1 MVTASKERTAG
12 LADRSTFIVVLLIAC
27 ASHAY
32 AQPPSSALAGVV
44 VDARTMQP
52 LAGVLVELA
61 TPHRVTT
68 TDPDGRFRL
77 EGIPPGRYELLVSF
91 VGYAFT
97 KRDVEVAAGENGI
110 TIPLAE
116 GTTAY
121 DESVI
126 VRGDVFGA
134 RESGVA
140 AQQSL
145 GSAELRQLG
154 GMTLDDPLR
163 AVQSLAGVT
172 AADDLY
178 SELIVRGHGFEHLN
192 YRLDGVP
199 AGFLMH
205 TIKLIEDGG
214 SVSEINS
221 DVLDHVSLL
230 RGAYPQKYGGRLGAE
245 LDFASREGARQRTRY
260 NVTASGT
267 SASLTGE
274 GPLGRARHGSWL
286 VSGRHSYLDLF
297 LKQVL
302 RSSSVAFGFSDLFS
316 KVVYDVSDRHR
327 LQGTFVTGR
336 SRLDREAEE
345 LGDPEGLGVAR
356 HSGWLADA
364 TWRHTISPRTTLTH
378 QAFAAGESYR
388 NDTGQ
393 RVTAGRGLSREF
405 GYRADLGFSATP
417 GRFVETGLSIE
428 WNRQAQHHA
437 FRVPGWPILG
447 GEEFD
452 RADATTGA
460 YAQVHWMYGHLTLT
474 PGVRVDRFALTGD
487 WTSSPWLQAEWQAPA
502 GLTLVAGAGLAHQ
515 FPEIAQLVGHRGD
528 ANLRPGRSVL
538 VDAGVEG
545 RLGAATRWQV
555 SAYNREEHDLID
567 LPGQY
572 FQVVNGV
579 LRAPSSTSLYANRLN
594 GYSRGVELMVQHKS
608 PDALSGWVA
617 YSLGHTRYADSVTG
631 ERFDG
636 DFDQRHTMTA
646 FGRYV
651 VSDRMSVNARWRFGS
666 NRPIAGYLDQR
677 PGDLFFV
684 SATRNGERVPVYSR
698 LDMRFDRTYQWSRR
712 RLTLFA
718 EVINVLNRENVRPV
732 VPGINTRT
740 GQAFGPLDPM
750 FPVVPSVGVTL
761 EF

>member
-1 MVTASKERTAG
+1 LIA
-12 LADRSTFIVVLLIAC
+12 VLLVAC
-27 ASHAY
+27 VSRAY
-32 AQPPSSALAGVV
+32 AQGPSGTIAGTV

-61 TPHRVTT
+61 TPHLVTT
-68 TDPDGRFRL
+68 TDADGAFRL
-77 EGIPPGRYELLVSF
+77 EGIPPGKHELLVSF

-97 KRDVEVAAGENGI
+97 KRDVEVAAGENTV

-121 DESVI
+121 NESVI
-126 VRGDVFGA
+126 VRGDLFGA

-178 SELIVRGHGFEHLN
+178 SELVVRGHGFEHLN

-245 LDFASREGARQRTRY
+245 LDFASREGSRQRTRY
-260 NVTASGT
+260 NATASGT
-267 SASLTGE
+267 SASLTAE
-274 GPLGRARHGSWL
+274 GPIGGASRGSWL
-286 VSGRHSYLDLF
+286 ASARHSYLDLF

-316 KVVYDVSDRHR
+316 KVVYDVSDHHR
-327 LQGTFVTGR
+327 LQATLVTGR
-336 SRLDREAEE
+336 SRLDREAQE
-345 LGDPEGLGVAR
+345 LGDPDGLAVAT
-356 HSGWLADA
+356 HAGWLADT
-364 TWRHTISPRTTLTH
+364 TWRHTISPRVTLTH
-378 QAFAAGESYR
+378 QAFAAGEAYR

-393 RVTAGRGLSREF
+393 RVTAGHGLARDA
-405 GYRADLGFSATP
+405 GYRVDLGFTAAT
-417 GRFVETGLSIE
+417 GGLVEAGASIE
-428 WNRQAQHHA
+428 RNRAARHHA
-437 FRVPGWPILG
+437 FRVPGWRILG
-447 GEEFD
+447 GEDFD
-452 RADATTGA
+452 RSTSTAGA
-460 YAQVHWMYGHLTLT
+460 YGQLHWTLRNLTVT
-474 PGVRVDRFALTGD
+474 PGVRVDRFALTRQVVA
-487 WTSSPWLQAEWQAPA
+487 SPWLQAEWRVPA
-502 GLTLVAGAGLAHQ
+502 GLTLTAGSGLAHQ
-515 FPEIAQLVGHRGD
+515 FPEIGEVVGHRGD
-528 ANLRPGRSVL
+528 SSLQPERDVL

-545 RLGAATRWQV
+545 RLGAAARWQV
-555 SAYNREEHDLID
+555 SAYDREERDLID

-572 FQVVNGV
+572 FQIVNGV
-579 LRAPSSTSLYANRLN
+579 LRAPSTTSQYANRLN
-594 GYSRGVELMVQHKS
+594 GHSRGIELMVQRKS
-608 PDALSGWVA
+608 PDALSGWMA
-617 YSLGHTRYADSVTG
+617 YSLGRTRYVDAVAG

-636 DFDQRHTMTA
+636 DFDQRHTITA
-646 FGRYV
+646 FARYV
-651 VSDRMSVNARWRFGS
+651 VSDRMSVNARWRLGS
-666 NRPIAGYLDQR
+666 NRPIPGYLDAR

-684 SATRNGERVPVYSR
+684 SATRNGVRVPVYSR
-698 LDMRFDRTYQWSRR
+698 LDARFDRTYQWSRR
-712 RLTLFA
+712 RLTLFG
-718 EVINVLNRENVRPV
+718 EVINVFNRENVRPV
-732 VPGINTRT
+732 TPGINTRT

-750 FPVVPSVGVTL
+750 FPIVPSVGVTL